1 MTFPSLTYPSFCK
14 PRPCTRAVRIQRDLS
29 ALAPGSGPLTRST
42 RQILHD
48 ILALLTRKSVSLES
62 RIDTLQD
69 LLTKLPPWTEWTNR
83 EDDVVSSALQALPFP
98 TADTREPYTREPSVV
113 EEVLATELITLHGN
127 VPTLSARDF
136 RDVQDI
142 RFLFFYTN
150 WLRNVSSPDPEE
162 KDCHVQ
168 DEHGQWISDDMLREK
183 LERGWSLHIPT
194 RRLGRFPDVHA
205 PPKEERTSPPPP
217 PPPPRTS
224 TAQSPSRRISL
235 LEDIRNTP
243 GL

>member
-1 MTFPSLTYPSFCK
+1 MTFPSLTYPGFRKGS
-14 PRPCTRAVRIQRDLS
+14 PCTRAVRIQRDLS
-29 ALAPGSGPLTRST
+29 ALAPGTGRLARTVK
-42 RQILHD
+42 QILHD

-62 RIDTLQD
+62 RIETLQD

-83 EDDVVSSALQALPFP
+83 EDDVVSSVLQALPFP
-98 TADTREPYTREPSVV
+98 TTDTHEPSVV
-113 EEVLATELITLHGN
+113 EEILATELITLHGN

-136 RDVQDI
+136 RDVQDT
-142 RFLFFYTN
+142 RFLFVYTN
-150 WLRNVSSPDPEE
+150 WLRNVSSPDPEA

-168 DEHGQWISDDMLREK
+168 DEHGQWISDDMLRER

-205 PPKEERTSPPPP
+205 PLKEERTSPPP
-217 PPPPRTS
+217 RTS
-224 TAQSPSRRISL
+224 SALSPSRRISL
-235 LEDIRNTP
+235 LDDIRNTP

>member
-14 PRPCTRAVRIQRDLS
+14 PRPCTRAIRIQRDLS
-29 ALAPGSGPLTRST
+29 ALAPGTGQLTRSV
-42 RQILHD
+42 RQILQD
-48 ILALLTRKSVSLES
+48 ILALLTRQSGTLES
-62 RIDTLQD
+62 RINTLQD
-69 LLTKLPPWTEWTNR
+69 LLTKLPPWTQWSSR

-98 TADTREPYTREPSVV
+98 TADTRDPSAVV
-113 EEVLATELITLHGN
+113 EEILATELITLHGN

-136 RDVQDI
+136 RDVQDT
-142 RFLFFYTN
+142 RFLFVYTN
-150 WLRNVSSPDPEE
+150 WLRNVSSPDPEA

-205 PPKEERTSPPPP
+205 PLKEERTSPPPP

-224 TAQSPSRRISL
+224 SALSPPSRRISL